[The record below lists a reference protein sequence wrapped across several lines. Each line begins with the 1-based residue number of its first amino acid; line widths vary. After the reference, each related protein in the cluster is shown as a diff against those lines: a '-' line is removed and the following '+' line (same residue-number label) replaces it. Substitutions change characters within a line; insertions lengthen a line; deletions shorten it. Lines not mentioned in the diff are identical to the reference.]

1 MGLQRVRHDL
11 ATEQTSPDM
20 LIPLLSHTSNH
31 KDLFKGHASG
41 ALGFLI
47 QKSESQREKSACKQ
61 NSCYKTQ
68 AQDKVKYIPKYLQM
82 HTRNIGVF

>member
-47 QKSESQREKSACKQ
+47 QKSESQREKSTCKQ
-61 NSCYKTQ
+61 NSCYKIQALNPTQ
-68 AQDKVKYIPKYLQM
+68 NL
-82 HTRNIGVF
+82 IGSPLTHMSN